1 MIWSAN
7 RYQKLPPVSL
17 KREGILTGGGGLLWP
32 QRSHPIRETLTHG
45 AEGKFSTMVALKSQD
60 IVLIPMKSLA
70 GVVHQVPNVSQM
82 VCTAESIGIFLGQ

>member
-7 RYQKLPPVSL
+7 RYRKLPPVSL
-17 KREGILTGGGGLLWP
+17 KRVGILTGGGYCSGLKAFT
-32 QRSHPIRETLTHG
+32 RSATLTHG

-70 GVVHQVPNVSQM
+70 GVVRQVPNDSQL
-82 VCTAESIGIFLGQ
+82 VCTAESIGVFLGQ

>member
-17 KREGILTGGGGLLWP
+17 KRVGILTGGGDCSGLNAVT
-32 QRSHPIRETLTHG
+32 RSAILTHG

-60 IVLIPMKSLA
+60 IVLTPMKSLA
-70 GVVHQVPNVSQM
+70 GVVRQVPNDSQM
-82 VCTAESIGIFLGQ
+82 VCTAESIGICLGQ

>member
-17 KREGILTGGGGLLWP
+17 KRVGILTGGGDSSGLNAVT
-32 QRSHPIRETLTHG
+32 RSALRTHG
-45 AEGKFSTMVALKSQD
+45 AEGKFSTMVALKSQN

-70 GVVHQVPNVSQM
+70 EVFRQVPNDSQM
-82 VCTAESIGIFLGQ
+82 GCTAKSIGICLG